1 MRGHTSLAGA
11 ARHCRP
17 ARRLAPHIQRRAIQI
32 TAAPT
37 SETPITG
44 ADPFSNPSE
53 SSSTADAR
61 FEVIGAPYSLL
72 SVSLSASQ
80 RLYTRRG
87 TLVGVSGKVENAQST
102 LSLLEPFRRAALGI
116 PFLYQRI
123 TSTSPI
129 TALISTKSPITSLVV
144 VHLNGTVDWMVTQ
157 RNALLAWTG
166 HTLSVTPRANTSM
179 NIAHWGNSQIRGRG
193 LVAFSGSGQIYQVT
207 LKAGEEYVAHPGNVV
222 AYTMSEHPP
231 LPYRFKSSNFRFQV
245 PNLGFTRLL
254 QNVKFFRVMSETK
267 TWRMVTNLAYALR
280 TSARRTIWGDR
291 LFLQFHGP
299 TTLLLSSRAS
309 RISDVMTTRDVN
321 EVADSPAGSV
331 QDAVTLARE
340 PLVEAEVAPLP
351 KVDAPTGFHVASV
364 GKDGKVKFDEAASGA
379 DDVKR

>member
-1 MRGHTSLAGA
+1 M
-11 ARHCRP
+11 
-17 ARRLAPHIQRRAIQI
+17 
-32 TAAPT
+32 
-37 SETPITG
+37 
-44 ADPFSNPSE
+44 
-53 SSSTADAR
+53 
-61 FEVIGAPYSLL
+61 
-72 SVSLSASQ
+72 
-80 RLYTRRG
+80 
-87 TLVGVSGKVENAQST
+87 
-102 LSLLEPFRRAALGI
+102 
-116 PFLYQRI
+116 
-123 TSTSPI
+123 
-129 TALISTKSPITSLVV
+129 VV

-193 LVAFSGSGQIYQVT
+193 LVAFSGPGQIYQVT

-231 LPYRFKSSNFRFQV
+231 LPYRFKSSNFRLQV
-245 PNLGFTRLL
+245 PNLGVAALL
-254 QNVKFFRVMSETK
+254 QRVKFFRVMTETK
-267 TWRMVTNLAYALR
+267 TWRTIANLAFTIR

-309 RISDVMTTRDVN
+309 RISDVLTTRDVN

-340 PLVEAEVAPLP
+340 PPVEAELAPVP
-351 KVDAPTGFHVASV
+351 KVDAPTAFHVASV
-364 GKDGKVKFDEAASGA
+364 GKDGKVKFDEAASDA

>member
-37 SETPITG
+37 SDTPITG
-44 ADPFSNPSE
+44 EDPFSSPSE

-222 AYTMSEHPP
+222 AYTMSEDPP

-245 PNLGFTRLL
+245 PDLGFTRLL

-267 TWRMVTNLAYALR
+267 TWRTVANLAYTLR

-364 GKDGKVKFDEAASGA
+364 GKDGKVKFGEAASSA